1 MKTIQHLLAAGRR
14 APIAVGPDDTVLRA
28 LMLMSEEDIGALLV
42 VEDGRLVGIFSE
54 RDYARK
60 VVLRGRASRDTRV
73 RDIMSD
79 RVFYLTPERTVEEG
93 MALMTDKR
101 IRHLPVLNAEG
112 EVLGLVS
119 IGDLVKETIS
129 HQAFLIDQLE
139 RYITG

>member
-28 LMLMSEEDIGALLV
+28 LMLMAEEDIGALLV

-112 EVLGLVS
+112 EVLSLVS

>member
-1 MKTIQHLLAAGRR
+1 MQPEG
-14 APIAVGPDDTVLRA
+14 D
-28 LMLMSEEDIGALLV
+28 GALLV

>member
-28 LMLMSEEDIGALLV
+28 LMLMAEEDIGALLV

-129 HQAFLIDQLE
+129 HQDFLIEQLE